1 MTESVPLWYSHRPLG
16 DLTCTVTRSQVTVLP
31 TGFCSGMLTVQE
43 ASVLTTKHVTPPRP
57 VTLLPLC
64 VFWLCCFLFFWACRC
79 LVPKGTSQITMKGR
93 QWRHAVVYWPFLVAG
108 LVDAS
113 AGAATLPTAEQWV
126 RHERKNNKRNRDKEG
141 SDGGGSDY
149 GAAPGGG
156 CASDGDEMASADAA
170 EDTSIQEEDLDA
182 LFDNEEDGDD
192 DEVVPIDQRTY
203 KDLFDDMPV
212 RDAVQE
218 VVCRA
223 ALLMGKL
230 CGDNQ
235 ADDADMSEVEARELA
250 REAYEFVTK
259 FMVALFGPM
268 HTSKAHRLAYHLFDE
283 LILRG
288 NLVDADTSVNEL
300 LHKLVKIM
308 YRRTNKQDQAF
319 TLQLM
324 RAEQTLAFAVDEDAD
339 REVLRK
345 AGLLGAD
352 GVLLDPS
359 RNGQAELERAAMD
372 GHVKSAARRLRKAC
386 GASDAEKAD
395 DEGALNAH
403 GQQAGGRRPARRGA
417 ARRARTAATAARLYR
432 ATIPSPALMRAS
444 PEDGNVPDL
453 PARDRA
459 HSARLSDRGI
469 RGDAARRG
477 AEMASS
483 ALAGTRVRGVNVTVA
498 DVIAEG
504 GPHLDS
510 LRSLLQLR
518 RSTKLMVTNQFPF
531 MAKFEWGSKGRK
543 QHVLAATMY
552 YNGAWYDHVLYSV
565 SGSKKVHHVH
575 AVLLVKAIDGSQCD
589 LVIVQKLV
597 PAEEREGYV
606 LSGLESQRLRWSM
619 DRRASHP
626 RLEAVHIDDLLRL
639 VHVVPDFEDLCDRH
653 GMLMAPTD
661 TPKTRRER
669 VLERFFV
676 NRFYP
681 WTSNGLGVE
690 NKA

>member
-1 MTESVPLWYSHRPLG
+1 MHGLGTGQMALYQVFGFDLLHVMKLGVLRLLGWKIPALLMLLCGKGKAFRGSVTDTIKVMNDRLNYLG
-16 DLTCTVTRSQVTVLP
+16 RLCL
-31 TGFCSGMLTVQE
+31 
-43 ASVLTTKHVTPPRP
+43 ASKAPPG
-57 VTLLPLC
+57 
-64 VFWLCCFLFFWACRC
+64 C

-372 GHVKSAARRLRKAC
+372 GH
-386 GASDAEKAD
+386 
-395 DEGALNAH
+395 
-403 GQQAGGRRPARRGA
+403 P
-417 ARRARTAATAARLYR
+417 
-432 ATIPSPALMRAS
+432 
-444 PEDGNVPDL
+444 
-453 PARDRA
+453 
-459 HSARLSDRGI
+459 
-469 RGDAARRG
+469 
-477 AEMASS
+477 
-483 ALAGTRVRGVNVTVA
+483 
-498 DVIAEG
+498 
-504 GPHLDS
+504 
-510 LRSLLQLR
+510 
-518 RSTKLMVTNQFPF
+518 
-531 MAKFEWGSKGRK
+531 
-543 QHVLAATMY
+543 
-552 YNGAWYDHVLYSV
+552 
-565 SGSKKVHHVH
+565 
-575 AVLLVKAIDGSQCD
+575 
-589 LVIVQKLV
+589 
-597 PAEEREGYV
+597 
-606 LSGLESQRLRWSM
+606 
-619 DRRASHP
+619 
-626 RLEAVHIDDLLRL
+626 
-639 VHVVPDFEDLCDRH
+639 
-653 GMLMAPTD
+653 
-661 TPKTRRER
+661 
-669 VLERFFV
+669 
-676 NRFYP
+676 
-681 WTSNGLGVE
+681 
-690 NKA
+690 